1 MHIHIF
7 FLLNIIY
14 IVCYLYQNIIHFSC
28 TYLFGTIFS
37 LTSSSSTQVELR
49 WVLSGI
55 KNTNVVASVHP
66 TWSPPHFA
74 ATKFEYKYKRS
85 RGRVISSD
93 GKRRWAEV
101 IKGRLRH
108 EENFHLTGL
117 HVGPQPASVR
127 ISRGFRLAS
136 PRWGRG
142 GYSAEGWRLKRE
154 ESGGGSH
161 PPIRVLLR
169 CWLQ

>member
-1 MHIHIF
+1 MLFISEYYPLFVYVSVWNDFLPNLF
-7 FLLNIIY
+7 FFNPG
-14 IVCYLYQNIIHFSC
+14 
-28 TYLFGTIFS
+28 GTP
-37 LTSSSSTQVELR
+37 VE
-49 WVLSGI
+49 LSGI
-55 KNTNVVASVHP
+55 KSTNVVASVHP
-66 TWSPPHFA
+66 TWSPPPHFA

-108 EENFHLTGL
+108 EGNFHLTGL